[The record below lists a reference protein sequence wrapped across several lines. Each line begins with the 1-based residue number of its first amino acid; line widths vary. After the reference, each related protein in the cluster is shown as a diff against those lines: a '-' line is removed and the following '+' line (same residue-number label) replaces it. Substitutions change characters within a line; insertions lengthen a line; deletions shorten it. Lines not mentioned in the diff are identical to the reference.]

1 MGERRDAH
9 SARNSPPAFS
19 EAKRLILPMENSSGI
34 GARSGFWSSVIGA
47 WFALTRRKIRL
58 LQAGE
63 ISAEG
68 PAVFA
73 VSHPPGLLHALVLSL
88 TIKRPVHCLLP
99 KSLAR
104 GPLAGFLARR
114 MGMLLYE
121 SELLDSEASQGE
133 ALDILAS
140 GGALVVFADQPSGEQ
155 SAPGAFANT
164 AAVLVER
171 AEIQHRETA
180 IAVYP
185 VHLFLPKS
193 TPHSREILIY
203 VDSAIAPPE
212 TPGWAIAL
220 EARFQGNAFQI
231 RSADVEFF
239 LSDLEEVLRTGLN
252 EDWEARPDWKQDAD
266 GFVLSRFVAGW
277 VKHTNYLHPSELV
290 ELRKTLDDY
299 RGLQKQC
306 ALREL
311 EVEGGDSPLG
321 SGGRRVLLSIESLL
335 GLPIA
340 IYGFLNHWAILLVL
354 FLAGSFK
361 RNSLRPRTTELAI
374 RAGVLLTFYV
384 FQIFLVAHYR
394 GRAWA
399 GYYAPSLPI
408 SGWYLWRYTGLVR
421 PQARLLFVS
430 LTIPALKRK
439 IQHLRQTLLHDL
451 DHALAFTEEK
461 TSVTR
466 AI

>member
-1 MGERRDAH
+1 
-9 SARNSPPAFS
+9 
-19 EAKRLILPMENSSGI
+19 MENFPGTVPRRGLWNSLI
-34 GARSGFWSSVIGA
+34 RS
-47 WFALTRRKIRL
+47 WFAVTRRKIRL
-58 LQAGE
+58 LRAGE

-68 PAVFA
+68 PAVFV
-73 VSHPPGLLHALVLSL
+73 VSHPPGFLHALVLSL
-88 TIKRPVHCLLP
+88 TIERSVRCLLP
-99 KSLAR
+99 KTLAR
-104 GPLAGFLARR
+104 GPLSRFLARR

-140 GGALVVFADQPSGEQ
+140 NGALVVFADQPSGEQ
-155 SAPGAFANT
+155 STPGACANT

-171 AEIQHRETA
+171 AEIQHRENA

-185 VHLFLPKS
+185 VHLFLPES

-203 VDSAIAPPE
+203 IDSAITLPTSQINNPSHGTE
-212 TPGWAIAL
+212 TEGWAVAL
-220 EARFQGNAFQI
+220 EARFQGNAFQLL
-231 RSADVEFF
+231 SADVEFF
-239 LSDLEEVLRTGLN
+239 LSDLEEVLRTALH
-252 EDWEARPDWKQDAD
+252 EDWASRPDWKQDAD

-290 ELRKTLDDY
+290 ALRKTLDDY
-299 RGLQKQC
+299 RGLQRQC

-340 IYGFLNHWAILLVL
+340 LYGFLNHWAILLVL

-361 RNSLRPRTTELAI
+361 RNSTRPRTTEFAI
-374 RAGVLLTFYV
+374 RAGVTLAFYIL
-384 FQIFLVAHYR
+384 QIFLVAHTW
-394 GRAWA
+394 GRAAA
-399 GYYAPSLPI
+399 GYYAPSLPVT
-408 SGWYLWRYTGLVR
+408 GWYLWWRYAGLIR
-421 PQARLLFVS
+421 PQARLLFIS
-430 LTIPALKRK
+430 LTIPTLKRK

-451 DHALAFTEEK
+451 NQALASTEEK